1 VTTRRPLE
9 QLRTAFALL
18 DASAL
23 LQQAAERHLRAAGDL
38 TYVQFRILVR
48 LDATD
53 RPALRMSELADGVLL
68 SRSGL
73 TYQVTGLERRGLCTR
88 SASPD
93 DDRGVVATIT
103 DAGRALVDR
112 LLPAHVEATR
122 AAVLGDLTPE
132 EEAVLLGVLDRA
144 VRGVDGLR
152 GVGAAGA
159 VSAVRGAA
167 PAPSARRTP
176 A

>member
-1 VTTRRPLE
+1 MTTRRPLE

-73 TYQVTGLERRGLCTR
+73 TYQVTALERRGLCTR
-88 SASPD
+88 AASPD

-122 AAVLGDLTPE
+122 AAMLGDLTPE

-144 VRGVDGLR
+144 VRGVS
-152 GVGAAGA
+152 AAGA
-159 VSAVRGAA
+159 VSAARGAA
-167 PAPSARRTP
+167 TAPSAPRTRG
-176 A
+176 

>member
-1 VTTRRPLE
+1 MTTRRPLE

-73 TYQVTGLERRGLCTR
+73 TYQVTVLERRGLCTR
-88 SASPD
+88 AASPD

-122 AAVLGDLTPE
+122 AAMLGDLTPE

-144 VRGVDGLR
+144 VRGVS
-152 GVGAAGA
+152 AAGA
-159 VSAVRGAA
+159 VSAARGAA
-167 PAPSARRTP
+167 TAPSAPRTRG
-176 A
+176 